1 MEHAVKL
8 ALQGATAA
16 ENPGIENAEITPKN
30 NNRRG
35 LIFIDSLLKRALQ
48 IMHLLRQ
55 FTI

>member
-1 MEHAVKL
+1 VKL